1 MVMGV
6 VILLF
11 LARVLVTYFLARLWE
26 IKEDEEPRYRK
37 VFMMVLMAAW
47 NNAASLVGRKEG
59 RKEM

>member
-6 VILLF
+6 VRIFILLF

-37 VFMMVLMAAW
+37 VSYIFKWIISVT
-47 NNAASLVGRKEG
+47 
-59 RKEM
+59 